1 MPALPNIRQ
10 EAYAQ
15 KLAKGEKQSEAYVAA
30 GYKYDRGSPAK
41 LAKHPDIRRRVAEI
55 VAAREQ
61 ADEKAREKAVKKLAL
76 TEEWIVERL
85 MYNAERCL
93 RGQPILDKNGVQIPG
108 QYSGKPDSMGANK
121 ALELLGKYK
130 GMFIDRH
137 EFGQPGAFAAMT
149 DEELNAKIADMGAK
163 LGIPPKALAVMAG
176 FGRPTG
182 PGETK
187 H

>member
-1 MPALPNIRQ
+1 MPALPNPRQ
-10 EAYAQ
+10 ERYAQ
-15 KLAKGEKQSEAYVAA
+15 LLAKGTKQIEAYVQA
-30 GYKYDRGSPAK
+30 GYSRKTSSASQ
-41 LAKHPDIRRRVAEI
+41 LASDPR
-55 VAAREQ
+55 VAARVTELQ
-61 ADEKAREKAVKKLAL
+61 IEVRRTEEEARQKAVKKLAL

-108 QYSGKPDSMGANK
+108 QYTGKPDSMGANK

-137 EFGQPGAFAAMT
+137 EFGAPGAFAAMT
-149 DEELNAKIADMGAK
+149 DEELSAKIEDMGSK
-163 LGIPPKALAVMAG
+163 LGIPPKALQAMVSG
-176 FGRPTG
+176 
-182 PGETK
+182 TK